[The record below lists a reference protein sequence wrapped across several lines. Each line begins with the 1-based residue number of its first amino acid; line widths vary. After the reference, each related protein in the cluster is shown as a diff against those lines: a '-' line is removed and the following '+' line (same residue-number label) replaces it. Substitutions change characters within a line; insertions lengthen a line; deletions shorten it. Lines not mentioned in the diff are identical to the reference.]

1 MVEPAEKR
9 GGPDRRRRPRGGRR
23 ALDREGLTPLI
34 MVVDAD
40 PERRSLSHAILARL
54 RFAVAPVDSIAQA
67 AAAVPALEPELI
79 VASETTAPRL
89 IAALGGAAPVPV
101 VAVDDDV
108 RGTDAMVESV
118 REALRRAAA
127 R

>member
-1 MVEPAEKR
+1 MAGPAEKR
-9 GGPDRRRRPRGGRR
+9 LGADRRRRPRGGRR
-23 ALDREGLTPLI
+23 VGDKEGLTPLI

-40 PERRSLSHAILARL
+40 PERRDLSHAILARL
-54 RFAVAPVDSIAQA
+54 GFAVAPVDSIAQA

-79 VASETTAPRL
+79 VASDGHASRL
-89 IAALGGAAPVPV
+89 IAALGGTTPVPV
-101 VAVDDDV
+101 IAVDDDV

-118 REALRRAAA
+118 RQAVRRAAA